1 VGDGTRPAPRARLGK
16 GPIRGRRGTRHP
28 PARFVSRLQTG
39 RTALPGRLH
48 DLEARLYT
56 LSADWAPPTVRAD
69 LLVHALEGVEP
80 GAYRLQDSRIEPLSH
95 GNFREVG
102 RILCLEQPLGGDGA
116 ITCFLMTDLAATT
129 EELGPRGYRAAQLEA
144 GITAG
149 RIYLGAYA
157 CNFGATGL
165 TFYDDKVREFF
176 KTPDEPLLVVAL
188 GHPAKGRRLM

>member
-1 VGDGTRPAPRARLGK
+1 
-16 GPIRGRRGTRHP
+16 
-28 PARFVSRLQTG
+28 
-39 RTALPGRLH
+39 
-48 DLEARLYT
+48 
-56 LSADWAPPTVRAD
+56 
-69 LLVHALEGVEP
+69 
-80 GAYRLQDSRIEPLSH
+80 
-95 GNFREVG
+95 
-102 RILCLEQPLGGDGA
+102 
-116 ITCFLMTDLAATT
+116 MTDLAATT